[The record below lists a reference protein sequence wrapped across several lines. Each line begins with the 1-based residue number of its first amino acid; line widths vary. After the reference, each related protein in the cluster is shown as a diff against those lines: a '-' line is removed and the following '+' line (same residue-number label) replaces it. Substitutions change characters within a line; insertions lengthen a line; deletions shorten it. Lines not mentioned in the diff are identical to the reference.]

1 MNKDAALALLLPDS
15 LAGEPNDGAVERWQQ
30 RKSRETRNLAL
41 EAALDCLSD
50 GGYAGCSLQLVADR
64 AGISRG
70 AMLHHYSSKLEL
82 MAAVIEYA
90 FYKRMQDFL
99 HRIRALSDDARTER
113 LDGVY
118 SSYASCD
125 TPAYRAYLALHRASR
140 SDPELRAI
148 FVDRARR
155 FSQVWRDEAAKVFPE
170 WRDHPM
176 LDAMNDFV
184 CMAVEGLALN
194 ADIWDDPQR
203 VETMLAFIAHATHE
217 VRAGRL
223 ALRGGR
229 A

>member
-1 MNKDAALALLLPDS
+1 VSKDATLASLLPDS
-15 LAGEPNDGAVERWQQ
+15 LAGELDRWQQ
-30 RKSRETRNLAL
+30 RKSRETRNLVL
-41 EAALDCLSD
+41 EAAIDCLAE
-50 GGYAGCSLQLVADR
+50 GGYPGCSLQLVADR

-99 HRIRALSDDARTER
+99 RRIRALSDDARTER

-118 SSYASCD
+118 SSYASCG
-125 TPAYRAYLALHRASR
+125 TPAYRAYLALHLASR
-140 SDPELRAI
+140 SDPELRQI
-148 FVDRARR
+148 FIDRARR
-155 FSQVWRDEAAKVFPE
+155 FGQVWRDEAATVFPE
-170 WRDHPM
+170 WRDHPA

-217 VRAGRL
+217 VRADRL
-223 ALRGGR
+223 ALRREG

>member
-1 MNKDAALALLLPDS
+1 MSKDATLASLLPDS
-15 LAGEPNDGAVERWQQ
+15 LAGELDHWQQ

-41 EAALDCLSD
+41 EAAIDCLAE
-50 GGYAGCSLQLVADR
+50 GGYPGCSLQLVADR

-99 HRIRALSDDARTER
+99 GRIRALSDDARTER

-118 SSYASCD
+118 SSYASCG
-125 TPAYRAYLALHRASR
+125 TPAYRAYLALHLASR
-140 SDPELRAI
+140 SDPELRLI

-155 FSQVWRDEAAKVFPE
+155 FGQVWRDEAATVFPE
-170 WRDHPM
+170 WRDHLA

-184 CMAVEGLALN
+184 CMAVEGVALN

-223 ALRGGR
+223 ALRKEGT
-229 A
+229 